1 MSVTAIFLVV
11 NFIGGS
17 AVLGGYLICLYVFPT
32 QREMLWGNVQG
43 EWRFAFTVSMII
55 AAVGYLAF
63 SYGILFK
70 SNSTEFSS
78 IFLDTKHVI
87 SILCMI
93 FLISAASWM
102 PATITYLK
110 TSNLTWWIIPVMLIV
125 GFITPWPYN
134 YWRLKK
140 FNIACH

>member
-43 EWRFAFTVSMII
+43 KWRFAFTVSMII
-55 AAVGYLAF
+55 AAVEYMVF

-70 SNSTEFSS
+70 SNSIEFS
-78 IFLDTKHVI
+78 
-87 SILCMI
+87 
-93 FLISAASWM
+93 
-102 PATITYLK
+102 
-110 TSNLTWWIIPVMLIV
+110 
-125 GFITPWPYN
+125 
-134 YWRLKK
+134 
-140 FNIACH
+140 